1 MMQRDSGFRK
11 FVAAAVLAAAMA
23 APQMASA
30 QDAPQGEAPWIKI
43 CNKDSETGNEMCIVG
58 KELFAPTGQ
67 FITSASLRQITGQSE
82 INLSVAVPPGMLL
95 KPGMRAQIDG
105 GTQHEIG
112 FDICFP
118 NLCVGNVK
126 VDSEFVSGLKAG
138 GQLTISALNQGGNV
152 VAVPLSL
159 IGFTAAYDGEGLDP
173 AGAQSRQNEL
183 NAALQARAEEA
194 RKRLIER
201 QRSQQSGGGG

>member
-1 MMQRDSGFRK
+1 MKQRDSGLK
-11 FVAAAVLAAAMA
+11 KLAAAAILA
-23 APQMASA
+23 ATVAVPHVASA
-30 QDAPQGEAPWIKI
+30 QDAPEGEAPWIKI
-43 CNKDSETGNEMCIVG
+43 CNTDPNSGNEMCIVG

-67 FITSASLRQITGQSE
+67 FITSASLRQVTGQE
-82 INLSVAVPPGMLL
+82 QINFSVAVPPGMLI
-95 KPGMRAQIDG
+95 KPGLRAQVDG
-105 GTQHEIG
+105 GKQHEVP

-118 NLCVGNVK
+118 NLCVGNIQ
-126 VDSEFVSGLKAG
+126 VDGAFVTALKAG

-194 RKRLIER
+194 RKRLIES
-201 QRSQQSGGGG
+201 QRGGN